1 MKKIDFDFSGGFPM
15 KSKTLSSMQTAYF
28 EVLKTVIAHFDLP
41 NTGYYIIGGC
51 ELLASGIASGMMYI
65 DGDICPFLGSD
76 TGGTS
81 TKIAKV
87 ETIEEAAFKN
97 GLNNP
102 VYYTYTALVN
112 ETGVALADFERVP
125 TVEEI
130 KTKEAILS
138 NQITQCSEALDIISQ
153 KMVTIE
159 SKTAVFM
166 AGGGMVLWNKP
177 ANEIPEGWQEVE
189 NWRGRMPVG
198 VDVSV
203 DSSGAFVN
211 PEFSPINN
219 GSGRTGGAKN
229 HTLTLEEMPKHNHNV
244 AVFANGSASGN
255 ADGHPD
261 NQIDPN
267 RKVASDYTGGQPDG
281 TTKAFSV
288 LNPYRTVYFIE
299 YTGT

>member
-1 MKKIDFDFSGGFPM
+1 
-15 KSKTLSSMQTAYF
+15 MQAAYF
-28 EVLKTVIAHFDLP
+28 EVLQTIIEHLDLP
-41 NTGYYIIGGC
+41 GTGHYIIGGC
-51 ELLASGIASGMMYI
+51 QALDPTGITNGMLYI
-65 DGDICPFLGSD
+65 DGDVCPFLGTA
-76 TGGTS
+76 TGGGA
-81 TKIAKV
+81 TKISKII
-87 ETIEEAAFKN
+87 TTEEAAFKN
-97 GLNNP
+97 GLNHT
-102 VYYTYTALVN
+102 VYYNYVALVN
-112 ETGVALADFERVP
+112 DNGTALADFERVP
-125 TVEEI
+125 TVNEI
-130 KTKEAILS
+130 KTKEVILA
-138 NQITQCSEALDIISQ
+138 NQIAQCSEALNIISQ

-177 ANEIPEGWQEVE
+177 ANEIPQGWQEVVD
-189 NWRGRMPVG
+189 WRGRMPVG
-198 VDVSV
+198 VDIAV
-203 DSSGAFVN
+203 DGSGAFIN

-219 GSGRTGGAKN
+219 GTGRTGGTKT
-229 HTLTLEEMPKHNHNV
+229 HVLSMEEMPKHNHNV

-267 RKVASDYTGGQPDG
+267 RKIASDYTGGQPDG